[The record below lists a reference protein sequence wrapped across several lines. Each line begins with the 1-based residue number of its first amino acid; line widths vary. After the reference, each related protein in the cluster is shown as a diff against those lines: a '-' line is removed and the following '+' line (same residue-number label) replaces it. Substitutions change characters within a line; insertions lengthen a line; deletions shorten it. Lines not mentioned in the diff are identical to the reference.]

1 MAFKGFDANLL
12 GFLDELAANNER
24 DWFNENKAR
33 YERLVREPALDFI
46 AAMGPHLER
55 IAPEF
60 DAVPKKMGGSLMRV
74 FRDTRFGR
82 DKTPYKTNVG
92 IQFRHTQAK
101 DVHSPGYYLHIE
113 PGRHFI
119 GAGMWH
125 PEPDALAAIRTAIV
139 ERPKAWKAARDDAKF
154 RRVYTLDGHALKR
167 PPRGFPADHP
177 YVEDLK
183 RTDFIA
189 GCSLTDA
196 DLFHKDCAARIAKRF
211 EAATPLMKFLCRAV
225 GVPF

>member
-1 MAFKGFDANLL
+1 MPFKCFDLSLL
-12 GFLDELAANNER
+12 GFLDELAQNNER
-24 DWFNENKAR
+24 DWFAENKDR
-33 YERLVREPALDFI
+33 YERLVREPALEFI
-46 AAMGPHLER
+46 AAMGPHLDR
-55 IAPEF
+55 FAPEF
-60 DAVPKKMGGSLMRV
+60 DAIAKKTGGSLMRV

-113 PGRHFI
+113 PGRHFL

-125 PEPDALAAIRTAIV
+125 PEPDALAKIRNAII
-139 ERPKAWKAARDDAKF
+139 ERPKAWQSARDDKAFK
-154 RRVYTLDGHALKR
+154 RYYTLDGGALKR
-167 PPRGFPADHP
+167 PPRGFPADHAM
-177 YVEDLK
+177 VEDLK

-189 GCSLTDA
+189 SCTLSD
-196 DLFHKDCAARIAKRF
+196 DELFRGDSVTRIAKRF
-211 EAATPLMKFLCRAV
+211 EAATPVMKFLCRSV